1 MKLPSTQVPVPA
13 QPTARPDEGAA
24 AGGAFVW
31 PLAGVGLIVLAGIG
45 TLLVASR
52 YPDYASWA
60 ISVHALLIVAA
71 LVLIA
76 SVWRHIGRL
85 QVWARRMRR
94 GDLSARVCP
103 ASAAFAPLARDLNA
117 LSVDLEAR
125 QEAASKRVDN
135 QKHLVRLAGK
145 TQSLDVLYAIATSL
159 GQPGTL
165 EQLLE
170 SFLDT
175 FIELIDARAASVRVV
190 TEDGY
195 TRLIASR
202 GLDPAVV
209 EQDRLMPLGRCH
221 CGWCAAEGGIRV
233 QKGTHECA
241 RLIGRPML
249 ARDCE
254 EFVVVPVQHQDRI
267 LGVYNLFLD
276 RPLAAM
282 GEDMHDLLISV
293 GRHLGLALE
302 KARLDNDARRLALM
316 EERTLIGSEL
326 HDSLAQALVSMRLQ
340 VRMLGESLHRRDV
353 GAAENEVRNLRQ
365 AMDEAHANLRDLLAN
380 FRLKISE
387 RGFAPAIADMVQR
400 FQQETGIAV
409 FFQNECRALDLT
421 SAQEVQVFYIIQE
434 AFTNIRKHSNAR
446 NVRIMLNNE
455 DDFYTVLI
463 EDDGQGMAEVPQGK
477 AGERMGLAIMRERT
491 ERLPGQLV
499 IESEPDEGTRIV
511 LMFTAP
517 PPVARERAPRS

>member
-1 MKLPSTQVPVPA
+1 MPSTQGPA
-13 QPTARPDEGAA
+13 PTETTPSPDDSAA
-24 AGGAFVW
+24 AGGGAFAW
-31 PLAGVGLIVLAGIG
+31 PLAGIGLIAVAGIG

-52 YPDYASWA
+52 YPDYAVWA
-60 ISVHALLIVAA
+60 VSFQVLLISAA

-76 SVWRHIGRL
+76 SVWRQIDRL

-94 GDLSARVCP
+94 GDLSARVRP
-103 ASAAFAPLARDLNA
+103 SSGPFAPLAREINA
-117 LSVDLEAR
+117 LSDDLDAKQGAEN
-125 QEAASKRVDN
+125 KRADN
-135 QKHLVRLAGK
+135 QKQLVRLAGK

-165 EQLLE
+165 DQLLD

-221 CGWCAAEGGIRV
+221 CGWCATEGGIRV
-233 QKGTHECA
+233 QKGTSACA
-241 RLIGRPML
+241 RLVGRPML
-249 ARDCE
+249 ERDCQ

-282 GEDMHDLLISV
+282 GEDMPDLLISV

-340 VRMLGESLHRRDV
+340 VKMLSESLHRKDS
-353 GAAENEVRNLRQ
+353 GAAESEVSNLRQ
-365 AMDEAHANLRDLLAN
+365 ALDEAHANLRDLLAN
-380 FRLKISE
+380 FRLKIGD

-409 FFQNECRALDLT
+409 FFQNEVRALNLT

-434 AFTNIRKHSNAR
+434 ALTNIRKHSKAR
-446 NVRIMLNNE
+446 NVRVMLNNE

-463 EDDGQGMAEVPQGK
+463 EDDGLGMAEVVQGI

-499 IESEPDEGTRIV
+499 IESEPEEGTRIV

-517 PPVARERAPRS
+517 PPPARGHPPRS

>member
-1 MKLPSTQVPVPA
+1 MPPTEGPVPTKSTPGPVDSA
-13 QPTARPDEGAA
+13 GSGAPFGRA
-24 AGGAFVW
+24 
-31 PLAGVGLIVLAGIG
+31 LAGAGLIMLVGIG
-45 TLLVASR
+45 TLFVASR
-52 YPDYASWA
+52 YPGHAVWA
-60 ISVHALLIVAA
+60 VGVDLLLIAA
-71 LVLIA
+71 VLILTA
-76 SVWRHIGRL
+76 GAWRQIDGL
-85 QVWARRMRR
+85 ATWARRMRD
-94 GDLSARVCP
+94 GDFSARLQGTG
-103 ASAAFAPLARDLNA
+103 SAFAPLARDSNA
-117 LSVDLEAR
+117 VSADVKEIHDVANR
-125 QEAASKRVDN
+125 RADG
-135 QKHLVRLAGK
+135 QKQLVRLAGK

-165 EQLLE
+165 DQLLD

-190 TEDGY
+190 EDGH
-195 TRLIASR
+195 TRIIASR
-202 GLDPAVV
+202 GLEPAVV
-209 EQDRLMPLGRCH
+209 ECDRQMPLGRCH
-221 CGWCAAEGGIRV
+221 CGWCATEGGIRI
-233 QKGTHECA
+233 QQGTARCA
-241 RLIGRPML
+241 ELVGRPML
-249 ARDCE
+249 ERDCQ

-276 RPLAAM
+276 RPLSAM

-340 VRMLGESLHRRDV
+340 VTVLGESLERKDS
-353 GAAENEVRNLRQ
+353 GAAESEVRNLRM
-365 AMDEAHANLRDLLAN
+365 ALDEAHAKLRDLLAN

-387 RGFAPAIADMVQR
+387 RGFAPAIADTVQR
-400 FQQETGIAV
+400 FEQETGIAV
-409 FFQNECRALDLT
+409 FFQNECRTLDLN

-434 AFTNIRKHSNAR
+434 ALTNNRKHSKAR

-463 EDDGQGMAEVPQGK
+463 EDDGVGMADVTQGIP
-477 AGERMGLAIMRERT
+477 GERMGLAIMRERSA
-491 ERLPGQLV
+491 RLPGQLV
-499 IESEPDEGTRIV
+499 IESDPEEGTRIV

-517 PPVARERAPRS
+517 PPVSREPALRS